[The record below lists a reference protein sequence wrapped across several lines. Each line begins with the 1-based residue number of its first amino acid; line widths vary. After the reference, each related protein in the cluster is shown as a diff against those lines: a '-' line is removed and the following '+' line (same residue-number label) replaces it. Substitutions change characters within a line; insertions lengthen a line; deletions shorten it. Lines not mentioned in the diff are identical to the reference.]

1 MTVSQDEFRQALG
14 HFATGVT
21 VITVVRDAG
30 LVHGMTANAF
40 ASVSLDPPLVL
51 VCVERTARSLPL
63 LLEQRRFGVNVLR
76 EDQEALARYY
86 ADATQDHETAQHP
99 GIRYKT
105 TPRGTPLLADCLARL
120 ECALAATH
128 EAGDHTIFV
137 AEVEA
142 CSIQG
147 GRPLLFYRGKF
158 PGLERES
165 C

>member
-1 MTVSQDEFRQALG
+1 MSISQEEFRQALG

-21 VITVVRDAG
+21 VITVFRGQG

-51 VCVERTARSLPL
+51 VCVERTARSFPL
-63 LLEQRRFGVNVLR
+63 LLEQKRFGVNVLR
-76 EDQEALARYY
+76 EDQQALARYY
-86 ADATQDHETAQHP
+86 ADAAQDHETAQHL
-99 GIRYKT
+99 GVRYET

-120 ECALAATH
+120 ECTLVATH

-137 AEVEA
+137 AEVERA
-142 CSIQG
+142 SVQG

-158 PGLERES
+158 PSLERES